1 MTRIT
6 SFINYKGGVG
16 KTTLAVET
24 AATLAKK
31 HDFKVLVVDL
41 DPQTNA
47 SFYLV
52 AEDSWA
58 DWAES
63 QGSLKDVFQTAINEQ
78 PFDAASVI
86 MNDLYDCIDL
96 LPSHLDLLPVDLEL
110 ATKWGAQS
118 SEAKMIIK
126 DRLEP
131 VINERE
137 YDFVVID
144 CPPNLNLVTQNAL
157 MLSDSYVVVCLPEYF
172 SVRGISLIETQIDK
186 MMDQINTNLIRFGV
200 DRILGPIMR
209 GIIFN
214 RIRYVTGGTIAQQ
227 NWMAQVQRTYPDVTF
242 DNFVAESVRVAEASY
257 TGPITFSQR
266 SVDRQYVEQ
275 LLQVAEEF
283 FDKVVQTSEQKCEL
297 T

>member
-1 MTRIT
+1 MARIV

-16 KTTLAVET
+16 KTTIAVET
-24 AATLAKK
+24 AATLAKQ
-31 HDFKVLVVDL
+31 HGFKVLVIDL

-52 AEDSWA
+52 TED
-58 DWAES
+58 DWDNWVES
-63 QGSLKDVFQTAINEQ
+63 KGSLKDIFQTAINEQ
-78 PFDAASVI
+78 PFDVASVI
-86 MNDLYDCIDL
+86 MEDLYGCIDL

-110 ATKWGAQS
+110 AAKWGAQS

-126 DRLEP
+126 DRLEA

-172 SVRGISLIETQIDK
+172 SVRGIGLIETQISK
-186 MMDQINTNLIRFGV
+186 MMDQINNNLVRFGADPV
-200 DRILGPIMR
+200 AGPTRR

-214 RIRYVTGGTIAQQ
+214 RIKYVTGGTIAQQ
-227 NWMAQVQRTYPDVTF
+227 NWMAQVRRAYPNVTF
-242 DNFVAESVRVAEASY
+242 DNFVAETVRVAEASY
-257 TGPITFSQR
+257 TGPITFSR
-266 SVDRQYVEQ
+266 LAGDRPYVNQ
-275 LLQVAEEF
+275 LLKVAEEF
-283 FDKVVQTSEQKCEL
+283 FDKVVQTSE
-297 T
+297 